1 MNIFRK
7 ENIQAY
13 LSKDKHLAKTMSAKD
28 LMALGIGAVIG
39 TGIFILPGTVA
50 AKSAGPGVTLSF
62 VLAALVCMLSAMCY
76 AEFASAF
83 PVAGSAY
90 SYGNLVYGEIVGW
103 ILGWSLVL
111 EYMLAVSAVASGWSA
126 YFQSFLTA
134 FNLKI
139 PAAIAGPMNLSKGV
153 YGDLIAI
160 LAVFLIALLLQHGMK
175 TSAKINN
182 WAVLLKIAII
192 IAFIV
197 IGSFFI
203 KPANYHPFMPYHFS
217 GVVKGAATVFFAFL
231 GFDAVSSSAA
241 EVKKPQ
247 KNMPIGIIGTL
258 LVAAVLY
265 FAVSLVLTGMVNYK
279 HLDVANPVAYA
290 LSVVHQGWAAE
301 LLSLG
306 ALIGMATMMLTMI
319 YSSSRLIYAM
329 ARDGL
334 LPKGLAKLSSNQT
347 PSRALWL
354 VTIIIAIGGG
364 FFSVDQLTNLV

>member
-1 MNIFRK
+1 
-7 ENIQAY
+7 
-13 LSKDKHLAKTMSAKD
+13 
-28 LMALGIGAVIG
+28 
-39 TGIFILPGTVA
+39 
-50 AKSAGPGVTLSF
+50 
-62 VLAALVCMLSAMCY
+62 
-76 AEFASAF
+76 
-83 PVAGSAY
+83 
-90 SYGNLVYGEIVGW
+90 
-103 ILGWSLVL
+103 
-111 EYMLAVSAVASGWSA
+111 
-126 YFQSFLTA
+126 LTA

-364 FFSVDQLTNLV
+364 FFSVDQLTNLVNFGTLLAFTLVSFGIIPLRKRQDLPAHGFQVPGYPVVPILSGLICIGMMLQLSKLMWIVAGIWFGFGLLIYFVYGYWHSRFNK